1 MNPKYTGHLVWRRT
15 KGSEVLIDPTDV
27 AWGYEKRYTWTGSD
41 QWRWSTDRVHEPLI
55 SDEAW
60 AAACE
65 EAAQGKARKPVIR
78 QSDVKRTYIL
88 RGLVRCALCGRLM
101 EGDSLDAKARY
112 RCRLSGN
119 RAFDPVL
126 AEGHPKHTSTREDRI
141 VPALD
146 RWLASAFDRSQID
159 DTIAALVPHQ
169 TDPLAEHRAK
179 RAREVIADC
188 DERLAR
194 YRTLLDTGGVEADV
208 VGLWMTEVRAKRAAA
223 GRELLLASEAE
234 PLTADV
240 LRDLIKA
247 MGSIRRRL
255 RAADPALKQALYRE
269 LGVGITFTPGAR
281 TFAVTVLPPSIFE
294 AANPQ
299 VSTLRGE
306 SCVGGGTCT

>member
-1 MNPKYTGHLVWRRT
+1 M
-15 KGSEVLIDPTDV
+15 
-27 AWGYEKRYTWTGSD
+27 
-41 QWRWSTDRVHEPLI
+41 
-55 SDEAW
+55 
-60 AAACE
+60 
-65 EAAQGKARKPVIR
+65 IR

-88 RGLVRCALCGRLM
+88 RGLVRSALCGRLM

-179 RAREVIADC
+179 RAREVIADEELRRAPAPALP
-188 DERLAR
+188 DASRHR
-194 YRTLLDTGGVEADV
+194 RRGGRRGRTLDDRGAGEA
-208 VGLWMTEVRAKRAAA
+208 GSRRAGAAA
-223 GRELLLASEAE
+223 GKARPE

-281 TFAVTVLPPSIFE
+281 TFAVTVLPPSIF
-294 AANPQ
+294 
-299 VSTLRGE
+299 RGCE
-306 SCVGGGTCT
+306 PAGEHSEGGILCRRGTCT